1 MTSINNNP
9 RTPEERQKAADAI
22 TEAMRLI
29 EDDVLLRVA
38 ARERGSLE
46 QAARRAREG
55 LALLDTA
62 DNNVQKACAAV
73 DALINACEDYEA
85 LLSQRGG
92 TDWGIRAARRM
103 LRCALRVDKVLRAV

>member
-1 MTSINNNP
+1 MTSINNNL

-29 EDDVLLRVA
+29 EDEVLLRFVA
-38 ARERGSLE
+38 NKRDNIE

-55 LALLDTA
+55 LVLLGDA
-62 DNNVQKACAAV
+62 DEKVQEARKAV
-73 DALINACEDYEA
+73 DALIDSCEDYQA
-85 LLSQRGG
+85 CLSRRGG
-92 TDWGIRAARRM
+92 PVWGIRAARRM